1 MAGMSSRVDALFAD
15 YASHHRT
22 RGNKICHRIG
32 IPPIMFS
39 LIGMLQHVPLF
50 DAAGFHIDV
59 AMLLIAAAEVMY
71 LLWSVRLGAAMLPV
85 SLLMYVAALYV
96 PLPVHVALFIGGWI
110 LQFLGHARYEK
121 QSPAF
126 LSNLLHLLV
135 GPLWILEDLTHL
147 ERAAH

>member
-1 MAGMSSRVDALFAD
+1 MSSRVNVLFAD

-32 IPPIMFS
+32 IPTIMFS

-50 DAAGFHIDV
+50 YAGEFRIDV
-59 AMLLIAAAEVMY
+59 AMLLIAAAEVVY
-71 LLWSVRLGAAMLPV
+71 LMWSVRLGAAMLPV
-85 SLLMYVAALYV
+85 SLVMYVVALYV
-96 PLPVHVALFIGGWI
+96 PLPVHVGLFVAGWI

-135 GPLWILEDLTHL
+135 GPLWILQDVTQL
-147 ERAAH
+147 ERAAE